1 MMAMVRTRVRETVA
15 SPITI
20 HTTVLPRLTV
30 ASLQHQLIFCSI
42 GTLTTSRVICA
53 QMTCVQRQSEN
64 QCQPRLS
71 PWWTGAFG
79 CCFSPRLERQ
89 RRGGRTHQHTCSQR
103 LAASWGALKAGVW
116 GRRREWDDPEGGS
129 RGNAR
134 LAPEQI
140 WCQKYNNMLGEDIAL
155 GELTKLVIVGRF
167 WAQKYS
173 YTSLGLSFIKWKVHP
188 I

>member
-30 ASLQHQLIFCSI
+30 ASLQHQLIFCCI
-42 GTLTTSRVICA
+42 GPLTTSRVICA
-53 QMTCVQRQSEN
+53 QMTCVQRRWEI

-71 PWWTGAFG
+71 PWWTDAFG
-79 CCFSPRLERQ
+79 CCFSPRLGRQ

-103 LAASWGALKAGVW
+103 LAASWGALRAGVW

-129 RGNAR
+129 RGSAR
-134 LAPEQI
+134 LAPKTNLMSKVQQYAGGRHCPGWIDKARYCWPVLSPEVQLHI
-140 WCQKYNNMLGEDIAL
+140 FRVEFH
-155 GELTKLVIVGRF
+155 ELKC
-167 WAQKYS
+167 
-173 YTSLGLSFIKWKVHP
+173 
-188 I
+188 